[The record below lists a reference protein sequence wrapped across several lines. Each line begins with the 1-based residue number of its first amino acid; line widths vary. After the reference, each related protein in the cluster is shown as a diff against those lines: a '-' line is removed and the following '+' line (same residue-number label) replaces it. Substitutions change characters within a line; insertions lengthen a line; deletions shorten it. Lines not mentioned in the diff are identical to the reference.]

1 MKAWIRLAILAVAVS
16 LFGGH
21 VANAQII
28 GLNGGLSLSSL
39 AGDDS
44 EGFESSTGIKAGA
57 TATFPLSGNLGLL
70 VGAAF
75 AEKGAELGEGGFG
88 ASVAFDYIE
97 VPVLLRLGIPVSGNI
112 APHVA
117 VGPAIGFMI
126 GCEIGASFEGV
137 SFSAD
142 CDEAELE
149 TKSIDVGV
157 MANAG
162 VSIATSDKFS
172 VTVDVAYN
180 RGFTSALDGAIDEET
195 PEEMVDVTNRAWSF
209 LVGVAFPIK

>member
-1 MKAWIRLAILAVAVS
+1 MKPCIRLAILAVAVS
-16 LFGGH
+16 LFGGYP
-21 VANAQII
+21 ATAQII

-39 AGDDS
+39 AGDDT
-44 EGFESSTGIKAGA
+44 EDFESSVGLKAGA
-57 TATFPLSGNLGLL
+57 TATFPLSGNVGLQ

-75 AEKGAELGEGGFG
+75 AEKGADFEDTDLEG
-88 ASVAFDYIE
+88 SIAFDYIE
-97 VPVLLRLGIPVSGNI
+97 VPVMLRLGIPVDGNI

-117 VGPAIGFMI
+117 VGPAIGFLI
-126 GCEIGASFEGV
+126 GCEISESFEGV

-142 CDEAELE
+142 CEEAELE
-149 TKSIDVGV
+149 TKSIDFGV

-180 RGFTSALDGAIDEET
+180 LGLSSILDGPTDEEI
-195 PEEMVDVTNRAWSF
+195 PDVTNRAWSF
-209 LVGVAFPIK
+209 LLGVAFPIK